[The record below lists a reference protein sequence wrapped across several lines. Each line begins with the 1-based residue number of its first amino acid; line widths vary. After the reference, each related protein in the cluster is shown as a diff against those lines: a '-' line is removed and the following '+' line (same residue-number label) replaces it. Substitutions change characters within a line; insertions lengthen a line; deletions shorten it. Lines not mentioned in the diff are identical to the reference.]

1 MNRDDIILAG
11 LSASEAGAT
20 FSPVQ
25 LQKLFF
31 VLDREASP
39 GLEGPHF
46 DFQPY
51 DYGPFDRALY
61 DRLDALRD
69 EGLVQTFNAGR
80 YRLYAA
86 TPGGAARGQEALA
99 AMQQDMRDYVSAV
112 ASWVRRLSFSDL
124 VSSIYERYPDMRAK
138 SIFRG

>member
-1 MNRDDIILAG
+1 MTRDEMIVAG
-11 LSASEAGAT
+11 LSASEPGAT

-31 VLDREASP
+31 VLDREAAKP
-39 GLEGPHF
+39 LGGPHF
-46 DFQPY
+46 NFQPY

-61 DRLDALRD
+61 DRIDALRD
-69 EGLVQTFNAGR
+69 EGLVQTFNSGR
-80 YRLYAA
+80 YRLYST
-86 TPGGAARGQEALA
+86 TPAGTARGIEILGSIDPQ
-99 AMQQDMRDYVSAV
+99 MREYVAAV

-124 VSSIYERYPDMRAK
+124 VSAIYERYPDMRVN

>member
-1 MNRDDIILAG
+1 MTRDEIILAG
-11 LSASEAGAT
+11 LSASDAGAT

-31 VLDREASP
+31 VLDRETAAA
-39 GLEGPHF
+39 LEGPHF
-46 DFQPY
+46 NFQPY

-61 DRLDALRD
+61 DRLDALRLA
-69 EGLVQTFNAGR
+69 GHVQTFNSGR

-86 TPGGAARGQEALA
+86 TNEGAERGAAVLA
-99 AMQQDMRDYVSAV
+99 QMSQPMREYVSAL
-112 ASWVRRLSFSDL
+112 ADWVRRLGFGEL
-124 VSSIYERYPDMRAK
+124 VSAIYEKYPDMRAN

>member
-1 MNRDDIILAG
+1 MNRDEIIIAG
-11 LSASEAGAT
+11 LSASDAGAT

-31 VLDREASP
+31 VLDREAAP

-46 DFQPY
+46 NFQPY
-51 DYGPFDRALY
+51 DYGPFDRVLY
-61 DRLDALRD
+61 DRLDALRG
-69 EGLVQTFNAGR
+69 EGLVQTFNSGR

-86 TPGGAARGQEALA
+86 SPDGAARGTAILA
-99 AMQQDMRDYVSAV
+99 DMNPQMREYVGAV

-124 VSSIYERYPDMRAK
+124 VSAIYERYPDMRAN